1 MRKHLETGLMGLIAL
16 ACAAFAAVLVR
27 GPAQG
32 EERTMQDAW
41 QAWQSWWSG
50 DRVAEER
57 TLARDEVLRL
67 PAGREGS
74 SVRVEVGSVIVTREG
89 DPEDHVLQAGAE
101 LHLPGRGLSLAWA
114 LEPSRVEIRRGA
126 ERVGE
131 QPATAGRL
139 SEAR

>member
-1 MRKHLETGLMGLIAL
+1 MRKHLEVGLVGLIAL

-41 QAWQSWWSG
+41 QAWRSWWSG
-50 DRVAEER
+50 NRGEGER

-67 PAGREGS
+67 PVRREGS
-74 SVRVEVGSVIVTREG
+74 SVRVEAGLVIVTREG
-89 DPEDHVLQAGAE
+89 DPEDHVLQAGGE
-101 LHLPGRGLSLAWA
+101 LRLPGRGLSLVWA
-114 LEPSRVEIRRGA
+114 LEPSRVAVGRGA

-131 QPATAGRL
+131 RPAAAGRL
-139 SEAR
+139 SLAP